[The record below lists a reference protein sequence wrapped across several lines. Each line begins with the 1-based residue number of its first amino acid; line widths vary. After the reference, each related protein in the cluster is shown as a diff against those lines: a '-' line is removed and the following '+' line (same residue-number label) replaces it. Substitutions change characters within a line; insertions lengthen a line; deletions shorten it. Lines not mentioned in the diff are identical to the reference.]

1 MIHLDDDDQRR
12 SEPALAPVPG
22 VIQPAANPAMNVSPT
37 ETVPLT
43 AEPTGAEL
51 GMPRESSA
59 APAPGPSAVQ
69 YDARRLPEDQVGAAK
84 DAMVQVELMVGD
96 AKGAYDS
103 IASLYKKSL
112 ELRDD
117 IRVSALV
124 SVYFPLVTHLGF
136 SDILGY
142 SRMILQWVHYE

>member
-1 MIHLDDDDQRR
+1 MA
-12 SEPALAPVPG
+12 PASG
-22 VIQPAANPAMNVSPT
+22 FIQPAANPAPSVLPT
-37 ETVPLT
+37 ETVALT

-51 GMPRESSA
+51 GMPREPSA
-59 APAPGPSAVQ
+59 APGPSVVQ

-124 SVYFPLVTHLGF
+124 SVYIPLGTHWGF
-136 SDILGY
+136 QRYTRI
-142 SRMILQWVHYE
+142 Q